1 MGDYSKLTAWP
12 DFPLMRNVWELC
24 HCALHTMPS
33 RHMGGVLQAPQDPI
47 QGIETKKR
55 NNTSLYFPVIPLEG
69 TISASK
75 RPYVVPFMTY
85 GDVTDPHMLRPILPS
100 LFRHFRPC
108 WCRRFVLAVTIS
120 GTRGLGEDNAI
131 MVLCSSSHFNVRQE
145 KIWRLVPGSRPSAR
159 WQTFIGRGR

>member
-1 MGDYSKLTAWP
+1 
-12 DFPLMRNVWELC
+12 
-24 HCALHTMPS
+24 MPS

-100 LFRHFRPC
+100 LFRHIRPC
-108 WCRRFVLAVTIS
+108 WYRRFVLAVTIS
-120 GTRGLGEDNAI
+120 GGG
-131 MVLCSSSHFNVRQE
+131 
-145 KIWRLVPGSRPSAR
+145 GG
-159 WQTFIGRGR
+159 GRGDGGGCSGGGGGGGVEVVVVVVEMGVVLVVVVVEVGVVVVVEEMGVVVVVVVVVVMVGW